1 MTARIR
7 IPEGTHLIVAI
18 DERKDTVYG
27 VTEHH
32 VGKTWVPIHRNP
44 CNVRVVGQRPGVTS

>member
-7 IPEGTHLIVAI
+7 IPEGRRLIEAI
-18 DERKDTVYG
+18 DASKDNVYG

-32 VGKTWVPIHRNP
+32 VGKTWAVIHRNP
-44 CNVRVVGQRPGVTS
+44 AKVRVDGAREVLA